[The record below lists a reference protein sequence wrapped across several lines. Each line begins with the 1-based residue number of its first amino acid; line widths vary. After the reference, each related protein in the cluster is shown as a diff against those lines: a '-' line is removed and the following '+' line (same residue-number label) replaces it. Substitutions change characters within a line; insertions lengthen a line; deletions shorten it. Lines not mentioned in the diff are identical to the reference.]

1 MFEISISEL
10 MVLAIVGL
18 VVVGPER
25 LPKVARA
32 AGLFIGRLRRYANDV
47 RADIEREMRL
57 DELKKARTE
66 IEDSMRRFEG
76 DLDAEF
82 RHVERALDASA
93 ESINAAFGSAS
104 GGLKDLQDWDGPET
118 TPAPEE
124 APTEAENIA
133 PSSPPPPSA
142 PAVNTAKP
150 DAP

>member
-47 RADIEREMRL
+47 KTDIEREMRL

-66 IEDSMRRFEG
+66 IEDSMRRFKG

-82 RHVERALDASA
+82 RHVERTLDASA
-93 ESINAAFGSAS
+93 ESIGAVFESPS
-104 GGLKDLQDWDGPET
+104 DELKNLRDFQDWDGPET

-124 APTEAENIA
+124 TPMEAEKTA
-133 PSSPPPPSA
+133 AAASSA
-142 PAVNTAKP
+142 EAAKN